1 MTREEIIETIGKIE
15 AERARL
21 LTQLIAH
28 ELDRDPED
36 VLLTVAEAAQILSVT
51 TDWLYRHADTFSF
64 TIRPGPG
71 QVRFSR
77 RGIQDYLRR
86 KRR

>member
-28 ELDRDPED
+28 ELTREPDDA
-36 VLLTVAEAAQILSVT
+36 LLTVTEAAAILSVT

-71 QVRFSR
+71 QVRFSTT
-77 RGIQDYLRR
+77 GLQEYLRR